1 LRRHQELSIRA
12 PEPTSA
18 ARAMGFNKPVVQSFY
33 QLLMNCIQK
42 HNYGPDRIYNVD
54 ETGLSCVAKS
64 QGKIIASK
72 GRKQVGKLSSAER
85 GQNVTATI
93 CFSASGHYVPPLL
106 IFPRKRLVPSF
117 LDGTPPSTYGV
128 AHPSGWMQSEIFVEW
143 MHHFIKHTNPT
154 ISNPV
159 LLLLDGHATHV
170 KNIPVIDIA
179 KKHHITILCFP
190 PHTTHKLQPL
200 DISFMRPL
208 STYYSQEVNLFLVN
222 HPERVITIYDIGK
235 IFGLAYNK
243 SATISNAVSG
253 FKKAGIV
260 PYNPD
265 IFSDFDFM
273 AASTTETPY
282 LPDISNTVNQIITGE
297 ITLLPNTTNTANQS
311 MNNETSWC
319 PDTYNIIDETI
330 NNVSPLSPA
339 TIIASIDQ
347 FVYDDTILA
356 DETILAD
363 ATISADEAILVDK
376 TTPEASVIVSKS
388 TTSFSVSPKDILRIP
403 HTTRTKSTRNTRRGK
418 TAVIIDSPYK
428 KDLESKIVTKTKTNN
443 DSKKKTARKL
453 FGKPQKNKIKYNS
466 SSVKVIDGNVNIS
479 NEQDATDECIYCTE
493 PYNTGSKSGEKWARC
508 IGCAKWCH
516 ELCGG
521 VEDWTSFICDFCR
534 TNISKT

>member
-1 LRRHQELSIRA
+1 
-12 PEPTSA
+12 
-18 ARAMGFNKPVVQSFY
+18 MGFNKPVVQSFY
-33 QLLMNCIQK
+33 KLLIECIQK
-42 HNYGPDRIYNVD
+42 HNFGPDRIYNVD

-64 QGKIIASK
+64 QGKIIATK

-106 IFPRKRLVPSF
+106 IFPRKRLLPSF
-117 LDGTPPSTYGV
+117 LDGAPPSSYGV

-159 LLLLDGHATHV
+159 LLLLDGHSTHV

-179 KKHHITILCFP
+179 KKNHITILCFP

-208 STYYSQEVNLFLVN
+208 STYYSQEVNLYLVN
-222 HPERVITIYDIGK
+222 HPGRVITLYEIGK

-243 SATISNAVSG
+243 SATINNAVSG
-253 FKKAGIV
+253 FRKAGIV

-265 IFSDFDFM
+265 VFSDFDFM

-282 LPDISNTVNQIITGE
+282 T
-297 ITLLPNTTNTANQS
+297 PNTTNIVDQS
-311 MNNETSWC
+311 IDNKTLLSSNATDTVDQFINNETTLS
-319 PDTYNIIDETI
+319 PDNYNIIDKPI
-330 NNVSPLSPA
+330 NNEIPLSPA
-339 TIIASIDQ
+339 TIIAAIDQ
-347 FVYDDTILA
+347 FVYDESPLLL
-356 DETILAD
+356 DETILTD
-363 ATISADEAILVDK
+363 THKS
-376 TTPEASVIVSKS
+376 EASVIVSQS
-388 TTSFSVSPKDILRIP
+388 GTSFSVSPKDILRIP
-403 HTTRTKSTRNTRRGK
+403 HATRAKSTRNIRRGK
-418 TAVIIDSPYK
+418 TAVITDSPYK
-428 KDLESKIVTKTKTNN
+428 IELESTKNMKGNEL
-443 DSKKKTARKL
+443 KKKTVRKL
-453 FGKPQKNKIKYNS
+453 FDKPQKKKRKCNTS
-466 SSVKVIDGNVNIS
+466 SSKVIDS
-479 NEQDATDECIYCTE
+479 NDQYATDECIYCTE

-534 TNISKT
+534 ANIFKT